1 MKRKEEKPGKKGVK
15 AQKTDTKKKMRWHKL
30 SEIKEALKKSHG
42 FVTFAARSLGMNHS
56 SVSERIKNSPEL
68 QQVVEECMEE
78 NLDLGEIKLLEAV
91 NKCEGWAV
99 CFLLKTKGKK
109 RGFVERVENEHS
121 GPGGGKIQLVLSGT
135 IASPNNS
142 SEPPLLPETDSGPYG
157 AI

>member
-1 MKRKEEKPGKKGVK
+1 MKCKEEKPGKKTG
-15 AQKTDTKKKMRWHKL
+15 KTEKIKRPSRWHSLK
-30 SEIKEALKKSHG
+30 EITDALKATHG
-42 FVTFAARSLGMNHS
+42 FVSFAARKLGMGS
-56 SVSERIKNSPEL
+56 SALCERVKKNPEL
-68 QQVVEECMEE
+68 QRVIEECHEE
-78 NLDLGEIKLLEAV
+78 NLDLGEVKLLEAV

-109 RGFVERVENEHS
+109 RGFVERVEQEHS

-135 IASPNNS
+135 IASPTSNS